1 LYYSP
6 EIELELHPK
15 GKVRNMLPQLKM
27 FLDIVSTS
35 DDVFG
40 IPIKGMISKLY
51 KMFFAA
57 MIVSLVAGI
66 GLGYLIFVVIL

>member
-1 LYYSP
+1 
-6 EIELELHPK
+6 
-15 GKVRNMLPQLKM
+15 M

-51 KMFFAA
+51 RVLLAA
-57 MIVSLVAGI
+57 MIVSLIVGI
-66 GLGYLIFVVIL
+66 GIGYLIFGVIL

>member
-1 LYYSP
+1 MYYSP

-66 GLGYLIFVVIL
+66 GLGYLIFVIIL

>member
-1 LYYSP
+1 
-6 EIELELHPK
+6 
-15 GKVRNMLPQLKM
+15 MLQQLKM

-51 KMFFAA
+51 RVLLAA
-57 MIVSLVAGI
+57 MIVSLIVGI
-66 GLGYLIFVVIL
+66 GIGYLIFGVIL

>member
-1 LYYSP
+1 MYYSP

>member
-1 LYYSP
+1 
-6 EIELELHPK
+6 
-15 GKVRNMLPQLKM
+15 MLPQLKM

-51 KMFFAA
+51 RVLLAA
-57 MIVSLVAGI
+57 MIVSLIVGI
-66 GLGYLIFVVIL
+66 GIGYLIFGVIL